1 MQIRKSIFRE
11 YDIRGIYPE
20 EINEQVI
27 DQIAK
32 AISIKCEQENVSEV
46 CLGRDGRV
54 SGESLLYSLSSS
66 LSNYGIDVEVI
77 GLSTTPLLY
86 FAAKK
91 NKYKSGVMITGSHN
105 PKNYNGFKILSKHQS
120 YYGEEI
126 KKPL

>member
-20 EINEQVI
+20 EINEKVI

-54 SGESLLYSLSSS
+54 SGESLLSSC
-66 LSNYGIDVEVI
+66 
-77 GLSTTPLLY
+77 LLY
-86 FAAKK
+86 TSDAAD
-91 NKYKSGVMITGSHN
+91 
-105 PKNYNGFKILSKHQS
+105 
-120 YYGEEI
+120 E
-126 KKPL
+126 

>member
-20 EINEQVI
+20 EINEKVI

-32 AISIKCEQENVSEV
+32 AISIKCDQENVSEV

-54 SGESLLYSLSSS
+54 SGESLLSSLSSS
-66 LSNYGIDVEVI
+66 LSNYGINVENI

-91 NKYKSGVMITGSHN
+91 I
-105 PKNYNGFKILSKHQS
+105 
-120 YYGEEI
+120 EI
-126 KKPL
+126 KVG

>member
-20 EINEQVI
+20 EINEKII

-66 LSNYGIDVEVI
+66 LSNYGINVENI
-77 GLSTTPLLY
+77 
-86 FAAKK
+86 
-91 NKYKSGVMITGSHN
+91 
-105 PKNYNGFKILSKHQS
+105 
-120 YYGEEI
+120 
-126 KKPL
+126 